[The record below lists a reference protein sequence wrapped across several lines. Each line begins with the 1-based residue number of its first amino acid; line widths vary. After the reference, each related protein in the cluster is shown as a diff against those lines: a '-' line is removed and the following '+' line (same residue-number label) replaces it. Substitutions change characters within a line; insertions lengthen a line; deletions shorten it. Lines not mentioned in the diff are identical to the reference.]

1 MGGQLPS
8 PYIKGPLRPPPSHS
22 STGQHHNIGTLRC
35 FYVLQNSASFSNNS
49 DFPFALLPDFTRK
62 ERMAPE
68 AVSPSSSPPS
78 SPRSSSQLKLLRF
91 SHATMFTCRSVTHL
105 VRPLSQDV
113 LTPFCGRNAGLSL
126 SDASADAAAV
136 LLVTFSEINEKI
148 KDGRFDLR
156 SQKFKIRPE
165 SMSLKKVQDPVC
177 LQTQPY

>member
-113 LTPFCGRNAGLSL
+113 LTPFLQKSGFRELKNYLEKCQPRLKVIFLEQSL
-126 SDASADAAAV
+126 
-136 LLVTFSEINEKI
+136 
-148 KDGRFDLR
+148 GG
-156 SQKFKIRPE
+156 PE
-165 SMSLKKVQDPVC
+165 HHLNQ
-177 LQTQPY
+177 QTYT